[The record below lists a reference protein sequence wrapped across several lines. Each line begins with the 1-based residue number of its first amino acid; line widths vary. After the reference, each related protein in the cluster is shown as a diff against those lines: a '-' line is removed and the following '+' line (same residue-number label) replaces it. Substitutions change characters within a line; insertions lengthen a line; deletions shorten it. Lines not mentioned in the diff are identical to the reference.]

1 MALVLV
7 AAGVPA
13 AAVVT
18 LAVDVLAAGLVTL
31 WVPVVAVGCAEAIS
45 WLVTVTVV
53 ADAPH
58 ATSPPAHPKAHA
70 SARAVRARDACRGIC
85 MNEG

>member
-1 MALVLV
+1 VLV
-7 AAGVPA
+7 AAGVLVV
-13 AAVVT
+13 AVVT
-18 LAVDVLAAGLVTL
+18 LVAGLVTL
-31 WVPVVAVGCAEAIS
+31 WVGVVAGGCVAAIS

-58 ATSPPAHPKAHA
+58 AASMLAHPKAHA
-70 SARAVRARDACRGIC
+70 SVRAVRARDAQRGIW